1 MDNSSGNTTHLLDMA
16 ALEAGLAPVTLGHP
30 LIYHP
35 TLDSTNSIAMAL
47 ARQGAAEGMLVTTD
61 DQTAGRGRMGRA
73 WQSLPNEQ
81 LALSLVLHPSFP
93 PHFLVMAS
101 ALAVAE
107 AIEITTGLRPGIKWP
122 NDVLVNGRKVCGI
135 LIETSEAIAVLG
147 IGVDV
152 NGSLAGSPELAARA
166 TTLADALGHPIAR
179 EPLFIEIVR
188 RLDSLYAALKAGG
201 ERAQRLLRDSWRA
214 RLITLGQ
221 HVTIQQGENAL
232 TGVAQD
238 VDESGA
244 LVLVTDDGRRQTI
257 TWGDVE

>member
-1 MDNSSGNTTHLLDMA
+1 MDNSPGDTTHLLNLA
-16 ALEAGLAPVTLGHP
+16 ALEAGLARVTLGHP

-35 TLDSTNSIAMAL
+35 ALDSTNSTAMDL
-47 ARQGAAEGMLVTTD
+47 ARQGAAEGMLITTD
-61 DQTAGRGRMGRA
+61 DQMAGRGRMGRA

-81 LALSLVLHPSFP
+81 LALSLVLHPTFP

-107 AIEITTGLRPGIKWP
+107 AIEMTTGLRPGIKWP

-135 LIETSEAIAVLG
+135 LIETSGTIAVLG
-147 IGVDV
+147 IGVNV
-152 NGSLAGSPELAARA
+152 NGSLAHSPTLTARA

-188 RLDSLYAALKAGG
+188 RLDNLYAALKAGG

-214 RLITLGQ
+214 RLVTLGQ
-221 HVTIQQGENAL
+221 HVTIQQADTTL

-244 LVLVTDDGRRQTI
+244 LILAADDGTRHTI

>member
-1 MDNSSGNTTHLLDMA
+1 MDDSSGNTTHLLDLA

-35 TLDSTNSIAMAL
+35 ALDSTNSTAMDL

-81 LALSLVLHPSFP
+81 VALSLVLHPSFP

-107 AIEITTGLRPGIKWP
+107 AIEVTTGLRPGIKWP
-122 NDVLVNGRKVCGI
+122 NDVLVNARKVCGI

-147 IGVDV
+147 IGINV
-152 NGSLAGSPELAARA
+152 NGSLAESPELAARA
-166 TTLADALGHPIAR
+166 TTLADALSRPIAR
-179 EPLFIEIVR
+179 DPLLIEIVR

-214 RLITLGQ
+214 RLVTLGQ
-221 HVTIQQGENAL
+221 RVTIQQGESTL

-238 VDESGA
+238 VNESGA
-244 LVLVTDDGRRQTI
+244 LILVADDGTTQTI
-257 TWGDVE
+257 TWGDIE